1 MADNIRKWLQRLV
14 YSETRSEETET
25 ILLNYDRSR

>member
-1 MADNIRKWLQRLV
+1 MADNIRKWLQRLG

-25 ILLNYDRSR
+25 IPLNYYRSR